1 MPDQVGGDFWQYV
14 ECMTKVG
21 IRGLFVAWWWLL
33 VCFDQVGLVHHW
45 HVGGIAVVRVGCVH
59 V

>member
-1 MPDQVGGDFWQYV
+1 MPDQVGGDFWQ
-14 ECMTKVG
+14 
-21 IRGLFVAWWWLL
+21 WLL
-33 VCFDQVGLVHHW
+33 VCFDQVDLVHHL